1 MTAREQALQRWWSWW
16 GAYQRQLDRDELLE
30 AKHLKDAY
38 IAGWLAGGSHA
49 LKASAELAGLVPV
62 LRRLP
67 AWRALALRPVAHWAV
82 PVSRRPQV
90 TKKGELLS

>member
-62 LRRLP
+62 LDLFSQLL
-67 AWRALALRPVAHWAV
+67 AAELMQRAD
-82 PVSRRPQV
+82 QDFD
-90 TKKGELLS
+90 TEGGEAQS